1 MGRLAGLVGI
11 CACVSMLLAVLATRQ
26 AAVAATSPIIPP
38 GGWNAVWVGAVC
50 VSFALYGLGVL
61 LARSGHAALLAATA
75 VAVVVQALPLAA
87 PLLLSGDVHLYWAQ
101 ARVVT
106 VHHANPYTVP
116 ALRFADDPATRVA
129 AEQWTKVTEPYGPSW
144 VALGAA
150 PALVAGTST
159 KTSELLYRL
168 IAFAGVLVCVLLVA
182 WRTRSAR
189 SVAVLGWN
197 PLIALHYAGGGH
209 NDAWMVVALVV
220 AVATRCT
227 PSAGL
232 AWVLGSGFKGVPAIL
247 LPLELART
255 RFRLPLRFWVA
266 LVGSGVAFV
275 VLATALFGTGWASA
289 SAVGAHT
296 TSPVGGV
303 HFLVEHGLR
312 HRYAVLICGLAFVAV
327 YAVLLRHAWTTGR
340 ARLALAAVALC
351 LLSSLLRPWYALW
364 PVALAAIEAD
374 GLGEFA
380 AYALSG
386 YVLFTDA
393 VQF

>member
-1 MGRLAGLVGI
+1 MGRFAGLVGI
-11 CACVSMLLAVLATRQ
+11 CMCASMVLAVLATRR
-26 AAVAATSPIIPP
+26 APVAATSPIVPP
-38 GGWNAVWVGAVC
+38 GGWNGVWVGAVC
-50 VSFALYGLGVL
+50 ASFALYGLGVL
-61 LARSGHAALLAATA
+61 LARSGRAALVGATV
-75 VAVVVQALPLAA
+75 VAVVVQTLPLAA

-106 VHHANPYTVP
+106 AHHANPYTVP
-116 ALRFADDPATRVA
+116 ALRFADDPATKVA

-144 VALGAA
+144 VGLGAV
-150 PALVAGTST
+150 PALVAGNST
-159 KTSELLYRL
+159 RASELLYRL
-168 IAFAGVLVCVLLVA
+168 IAFVGVLVCVVLVA

-189 SVAVLGWN
+189 SVSFLGWN
-197 PLIALHYAGGGH
+197 PLVALHYAGGGH
-209 NDAWMVVALVV
+209 NDAWMVVALVL

-227 PSAGL
+227 PAAGV
-232 AWVLGSGFKGVPAIL
+232 AWTVGSGFKGVPAIL

-266 LVGSGVAFV
+266 LVGSGLAFV
-275 VLATALFGTGWASA
+275 VVATALFGTGWVSA

-296 TSPVGGV
+296 ASPIGGV
-303 HFLVEHGLR
+303 HFLVERGLR
-312 HRYAVLICGLAFVAV
+312 HRYAVVICGLVFVAI
-327 YAVLLRHAWTTGR
+327 YAALFRHAWTTGR

-374 GLGEFA
+374 GPGEFA
-380 AYALSG
+380 AYALSA